1 MNCGA
6 RGAGT
11 AGGLSVLT
19 SVGLPEETDINCISS
34 VGFSKYHHKLSW
46 PMKIHCFPIVNV
58 LKVQFSQGNMKG
70 MSS

>member
-1 MNCGA
+1 VSS
-6 RGAGT
+6 
-11 AGGLSVLT
+11 LPSVCPPADG
-19 SVGLPEETDINCISS
+19 SYIIFCRPEETDINCISS
-34 VGFSKYHHKLSW
+34 VGFSKYRQKLSW